1 MIRTILACVAL
12 LLLTESEVAGQ
23 ENHADYVVLGKSI
36 NTRQMQDGDL
46 NLLNTVFFAEIF
58 AMPGG
63 VVTNGVLQGPGNAS
77 GGLKF
82 PEGDIQFL
90 AGERQ
95 FSIAALTEHY
105 PDTTYYFSF
114 DTPDGSVRELP
125 ATFRRDAGEMRNPGP
140 IRLTLA
146 QSGEMVDPRSID
158 PDRDLVVSWT
168 PFSKGARDPRGIA
181 EDMIYVIVGDC
192 LGNEI
197 VHSGHAISDAH
208 ALTYTAEQFVVPATS
223 LAPGEPF
230 QLEVEHSNMDTDIQ
244 QDIEVIVTYAATTF
258 LDLGTTGQPTRNLSC
273 PDVPYAMDG
282 GQTDRER
289 RK

>member
-1 MIRTILACVAL
+1 MTRTFLVCAPL
-12 LLLTESEVAGQ
+12 LLLAGADLAAQ
-23 ENHADYVVLGKSI
+23 KNHADYVVLGKSI
-36 NTRQMQDGDL
+36 NTRQAQDGDL

-63 VVTNGVLQGPGNAS
+63 VVTNGVLQGPGDARD
-77 GGLKF
+77 GLKF
-82 PEGDIQFL
+82 PQGDIQFL

-114 DTPDGSVRELP
+114 DTPDGNVRELP

-140 IRLTLA
+140 IRLSLTQA
-146 QSGEMVDPRSID
+146 GEAADPTAID
-158 PDRDLVVSWT
+158 PDVDLVVRWT

-192 LGNEI
+192 HGNEI

-208 ALTYTAEQFVVPATS
+208 ALTYTASHFVIPAES

-258 LDLGTTGQPTRNLSC
+258 LDLNTTGQPVRGMSC